1 MSTEILQQS
10 IRDIPDFP
18 KPGIVFKDITPFL
31 RDPVA
36 FGVFIDLLADQYRD
50 ADLDAIVAI
59 DARGF
64 LFGGALARALN
75 IGLVP
80 VRKKGKLPSA
90 CISEEYELE
99 YGTAIVEMHDDALK
113 SRERVLIL
121 DDLLATGGTVAAT
134 LKLCRKLG
142 AEPVACAFLIEL
154 SFLNG
159 REKLGDIPIFAPI
172 VV

>member
-31 RDPVA
+31 RDPFA
-36 FGVFIDLLADQYRD
+36 FGVFIDLLVEQYRE
-50 ADLDAIVAI
+50 ARLDVIVAI

-80 VRKKGKLPSA
+80 VRKKGKLPWS
-90 CISEEYELE
+90 CISEEYDLE
-99 YGTAIVEMHDDALK
+99 YGSAIVEMHADALK
-113 SRERVLIL
+113 PGERVLIL

-134 LKLCRKLG
+134 LKLCRQLG

-154 SFLNG
+154 SFLQG